1 MATVTVY
8 STPACGYCRAA
19 KRFLRDRHVRFREI
33 DVSRDTRAKDEIARK
48 TGRRSVPVIDVNG
61 RLFVGFDPRR
71 LAAALGVRS

>member
-8 STPACGYCRAA
+8 STPTCGYCGAA

-33 DVSRDTRAKDEIARK
+33 DVSRDDQAEAEIARK
-48 TGRRSVPVIDVNG
+48 TGRHSVPVIDVNG

-71 LAAALGVRS
+71 LAAALDLKG